1 MLRGVRGLS
10 TSQKEA
16 FKTGSYQEASK
27 DCRGVPG
34 EMACG
39 WPRGRWYAHRSTP
52 EVIGPPTHGS
62 GGDPAAVHMGPKE
75 SSPTHPDADADP
87 DPMPAP
93 MACSSLQPGAVLLSS
108 HHHPEPPWAGLTR
121 SFVSCS
127 RKRNRDQGA
136 EFSSLEPFLKQREA
150 NMCWGMMSS
159 RAHVASASREN
170 SLAMLR

>member
-1 MLRGVRGLS
+1 MLRGVRGLGRI
-10 TSQKEA
+10 QKAA

-27 DCRGVPG
+27 DCRG
-34 EMACG
+34 G

-52 EVIGPPTHGS
+52 EVIGAPTHGS
-62 GGDPAAVHMGPKE
+62 MVAAVILPLYIWGRRCRPPRIPMPMPTPTRCRRRWRARA
-75 SSPTHPDADADP
+75 SSPAQ
-87 DPMPAP
+87 
-93 MACSSLQPGAVLLSS
+93 SLLSS

-127 RKRNRDQGA
+127 SKRNRDQGA

-159 RAHVASASREN
+159 RVHVASASREN